1 MSKKGNIKRQ
11 KYAEKQEKNGQ
22 KVIIGIIV
30 GLIILAT
37 ISAIWT
43 ISSLG

>member
-11 KYAEKQEKNGQ
+11 KYAEKQEQ
-22 KVIIGIIV
+22 KGKKVVAAIIAA
-30 GLIILAT
+30 LIIFALIYMFT
-37 ISAIWT
+37 T

>member
-11 KYAEKQEKNGQ
+11 KYAEKQEQ
-22 KVIIGIIV
+22 KGKKVVIAIIAA
-30 GLIILAT
+30 LIIFALIYMFT
-37 ISAIWT
+37 T

>member
-11 KYAEKQEKNGQ
+11 KYAEKQEQ
-22 KVIIGIIV
+22 KGKKVVAAIIAV
-30 GLIILAT
+30 LIIF
-37 ISAIWT
+37 AIAWMVYT